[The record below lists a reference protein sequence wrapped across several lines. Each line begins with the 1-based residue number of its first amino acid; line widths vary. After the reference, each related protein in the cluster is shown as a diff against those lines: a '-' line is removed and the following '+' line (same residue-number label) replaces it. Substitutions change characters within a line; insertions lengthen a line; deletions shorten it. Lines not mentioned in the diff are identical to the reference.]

1 LRKRLAGFLLNQ
13 NCHKH
18 NYNTHLKIHRPM
30 KRLLVILAVMLM
42 SATSGMAQKFAYID
56 SEFIL
61 ENIPEYA
68 DAKKEVDELSV
79 QWQKDI
85 EAKFA
90 EIDQL
95 YKKFT
100 AEAVLLPD
108 DIKAKREQEIIQKEK
123 AAKDLQKQRFGTDGD
138 LFKKRQE
145 LIKPIQEK
153 IAAALESLATTEN
166 YAVIFD
172 KAGSVSMMYT
182 NPRYDISE
190 EVLDKMGYSYKTR
203 K

>member
-1 LRKRLAGFLLNQ
+1 
-13 NCHKH
+13 
-18 NYNTHLKIHRPM
+18 M
-30 KRLLVILAVMLM
+30 KRLLLIIAVVFTA
-42 SATSGMAQKFAYID
+42 ATSGMAQKFAYID

-68 DAKKEVDELSV
+68 DAKKEVDDLSL
-79 QWQKDI
+79 QWQKEI

-95 YKKFT
+95 YKKFS

-108 DIKAKREQEIIQKEK
+108 DIKAKREQEIIEKEK
-123 AAKDLQKQRFGTDGD
+123 AAKDLQKQRFGTEGD
-138 LFKKRQE
+138 LFKRRQE

-153 IAAALESLATTEN
+153 IATALESIATAEN

-172 KAGSVSMMYT
+172 KAGSVSMMFT

-203 K
+203 Q

>member
-1 LRKRLAGFLLNQ
+1 MAGFLLTVICLTYSLN
-13 NCHKH
+13 NK
-18 NYNTHLKIHRPM
+18 THRKNGGTM
-30 KRLLVILAVMLM
+30 KRLVLIMAVILTA
-42 SATSGMAQKFAYID
+42 ATSGIAQKFAYID

-68 DAKKEVDELSV
+68 DSKKEVDDLSM

-95 YKKFT
+95 YKKFS

-108 DIKAKREQEIIQKEK
+108 DIKAKREQEIIEKEK
-123 AAKDLQKQRFGTDGD
+123 AAKDLQKQRFGTEGD
-138 LFKKRQE
+138 LFKRRQE

-153 IAAALESLATTEN
+153 IAAALESIATTEN

-203 K
+203 Q

>member
-1 LRKRLAGFLLNQ
+1 M
-13 NCHKH
+13 H
-18 NYNTHLKIHRPM
+18 YNNHPQKPEEQMKKII
-30 KRLLVILAVMLM
+30 LVLAVLL
-42 SATSGMAQKFAYID
+42 AAFTTTKAQKFAYVD
-56 SEFIL
+56 SEFIM

-68 DAKKEVDELSV
+68 DAKKEIDELSL

-85 EAKFA
+85 EAKFT

-95 YKKFT
+95 YKKFS

-108 DIKAKREQEIIQKEK
+108 DIKAKREQEIIAKEK

-138 LFKKRQE
+138 LFKRRQE
-145 LIKPIQEK
+145 LIRPIQEK
-153 IAAALESLATTEN
+153 ISTALESIASTEN

-203 K
+203 Q

>member
-1 LRKRLAGFLLNQ
+1 MIAAF
-13 NCHKH
+13 
-18 NYNTHLKIHRPM
+18 
-30 KRLLVILAVMLM
+30 VIAAT
-42 SATSGMAQKFAYID
+42 ATSFAQKFAYVD

-68 DAKKEVDELSV
+68 DAKTEVDELSI
-79 QWQKDI
+79 QWQHDI

-95 YKKFT
+95 YKSFK

-108 DIKAKREQEIIQKEK
+108 DIKNKREEEIIAKEK
-123 AAKDLQKQRFGTDGD
+123 IAKDLQKQRFGKDGD
-138 LFKKRQE
+138 LFKRRQE

-153 IAAALESLATTEN
+153 IYAAIESIAATDN

-190 EVLDKMGYSYKTR
+190 DILDKLGYSYKSR
-203 K
+203 Q

>member
-1 LRKRLAGFLLNQ
+1 MIMAVVLMTASIGF
-13 NCHKH
+13 
-18 NYNTHLKIHRPM
+18 
-30 KRLLVILAVMLM
+30 
-42 SATSGMAQKFAYID
+42 AQKFAYVD

-68 DAKKEVDELSV
+68 DAKTEVDELSV
-79 QWQKDI
+79 QWQNEI

-108 DIKAKREQEIIQKEK
+108 DIRTKREQEIITKEK
-123 AAKDLQKQRFGTDGD
+123 EAKDLQKKRFGADGD
-138 LFKKRQE
+138 LFKRRQD
-145 LIKPIQEK
+145 LIRPIQEK
-153 IAAALESLATTEN
+153 IAAAIEALAASDN

-182 NPRYDISE
+182 NPRYDLSE

-203 K
+203 Q

>member
-1 LRKRLAGFLLNQ
+1 MKKTLIVALVMIFATAGAF
-13 NCHKH
+13 
-18 NYNTHLKIHRPM
+18 
-30 KRLLVILAVMLM
+30 
-42 SATSGMAQKFAYID
+42 AQKFAYID

-61 ENIPEYA
+61 ENIPEYS
-68 DAKKEVDELSV
+68 DAKTEIDELSI
-79 QWQKDI
+79 QWQAEI
-85 EAKFA
+85 EQKFT

-95 YKKFT
+95 YKNFR

-108 DIKAKREQEIIQKEK
+108 DIKTKREEEIISKER
-123 AAKDLQKQRFGTDGD
+123 AAKELQKQRFGNNGD
-138 LFKKRQE
+138 LFKRRQE

-153 IAAALESLATTEN
+153 IFAALESLAASDN

-190 EVLDKMGYSYKTR
+190 EVLDKMGYSYKSR
-203 K
+203 

>member
-1 LRKRLAGFLLNQ
+1 
-13 NCHKH
+13 
-18 NYNTHLKIHRPM
+18 M
-30 KRLLVILAVMLM
+30 KRILLVIAVIFVA
-42 SATSGMAQKFAYID
+42 ATSGSAQKFAYID

-68 DAKKEVDELSV
+68 DAKKEVDDVSM
-79 QWQKDI
+79 QWQRDI

-108 DIKAKREQEIIQKEK
+108 DIKAKREQEIIEKEK

-138 LFKKRQE
+138 LFKRRQE

-203 K
+203 Q

>member
-1 LRKRLAGFLLNQ
+1 
-13 NCHKH
+13 
-18 NYNTHLKIHRPM
+18 M
-30 KRLLVILAVMLM
+30 KRLVLIMAVILTA
-42 SATSGMAQKFAYID
+42 ATSGIAQKFAYID

-68 DAKKEVDELSV
+68 DSKKEVDDLSM
-79 QWQKDI
+79 QWQKEI

-95 YKKFT
+95 YKKFS

-108 DIKAKREQEIIQKEK
+108 DIKAKREQEIIEKEK
-123 AAKDLQKQRFGTDGD
+123 AAKDLQKQRFGTEGD
-138 LFKKRQE
+138 LFKRRQE

-153 IAAALESLATTEN
+153 IAAALESIATTEN

-203 K
+203 Q

>member
-1 LRKRLAGFLLNQ
+1 MKKVLAL
-13 NCHKH
+13 
-18 NYNTHLKIHRPM
+18 I
-30 KRLLVILAVMLM
+30 AVVLM
-42 SATSGMAQKFAYID
+42 TTATSMAQKFAYID

-68 DAKKEVDELSV
+68 DAKTAIDELSL
-79 QWQKDI
+79 QWQNEI
-85 EAKFA
+85 EAKFT

-108 DIKAKREQEIIQKEK
+108 DIKAKREQEIITKEK
-123 AAKDLQKQRFGTDGD
+123 EAKDLQKQRFGTEGD
-138 LFKKRQE
+138 LFKRRQE

-153 IAAALESLATTEN
+153 IATALENIATSEN

-182 NPRYDISE
+182 NPRFDISE
-190 EVLDKMGYSYKTR
+190 AVLDKMGYSYKSR
-203 K
+203 Q

>member
-1 LRKRLAGFLLNQ
+1 
-13 NCHKH
+13 
-18 NYNTHLKIHRPM
+18 M
-30 KRLLVILAVMLM
+30 KRLLLIVAVVLTA
-42 SATSGMAQKFAYID
+42 ATSGMAQKFAYID

-61 ENIPEYA
+61 ENIPEYT
-68 DAKKEVDELSV
+68 DAKKEVDDLSL
-79 QWQKDI
+79 QWQREI

-95 YKKFT
+95 YKKFS

-108 DIKAKREQEIIQKEK
+108 DIKAKREKEIIDKEK
-123 AAKDLQKQRFGTDGD
+123 AAKELQKQRFGTSGD
-138 LFKKRQE
+138 LFKRREE

-203 K
+203 Q

>member
-1 LRKRLAGFLLNQ
+1 
-13 NCHKH
+13 
-18 NYNTHLKIHRPM
+18 M
-30 KRLLVILAVMLM
+30 KRLLLVLTVVIVSTTAAL
-42 SATSGMAQKFAYID
+42 AQKFAYID

-68 DAKKEVDELSV
+68 DAKKEVDELSM
-79 QWQKDI
+79 QWQKEI
-85 EAKFA
+85 EAKFT

-108 DIKAKREQEIIQKEK
+108 DIRTKREQEIINLEK
-123 AAKDLQKQRFGTDGD
+123 AAKDLQKQRFGTEGD
-138 LFKKRQE
+138 LFKRREE

-153 IAAALESLATTEN
+153 IASALESLAASEN

-182 NPRYDISE
+182 NPRFDISE
-190 EVLDKMGYSYKTR
+190 EVLDKMGYSYQTR
-203 K
+203 Q

>member
-1 LRKRLAGFLLNQ
+1 
-13 NCHKH
+13 
-18 NYNTHLKIHRPM
+18 M
-30 KRLLVILAVMLM
+30 KRLLLSIAVILTA
-42 SATSGMAQKFAYID
+42 ATSGMAQKFAYVD

-68 DAKKEVDELSV
+68 DAKKEVDELSM

-95 YKKFT
+95 YKKFS

-108 DIKAKREQEIIQKEK
+108 DIKSKREKEIIDKEK
-123 AAKDLQKQRFGTDGD
+123 AAKELQKQRFGTDGD
-138 LFKKRQE
+138 LFKHREE

-153 IAAALESLATTEN
+153 IATAIEALATTEN

-203 K
+203 Q

>member
-1 LRKRLAGFLLNQ
+1 
-13 NCHKH
+13 
-18 NYNTHLKIHRPM
+18 M
-30 KRLLVILAVMLM
+30 KRILLVIAVIFVA
-42 SATSGMAQKFAYID
+42 ATSGSAQKFAYID

-68 DAKKEVDELSV
+68 DAKKEVDDVSM
-79 QWQKDI
+79 QWQREI

-95 YKKFT
+95 YKKFS

-108 DIKAKREQEIIQKEK
+108 DIKAKREQEIIEKEK
-123 AAKDLQKQRFGTDGD
+123 AAKDLQKLRFGTDGE
-138 LFKKRQE
+138 LFKLRQE

-203 K
+203 Q

>member
-1 LRKRLAGFLLNQ
+1 MKKILMITAVFLAITASSF
-13 NCHKH
+13 
-18 NYNTHLKIHRPM
+18 
-30 KRLLVILAVMLM
+30 
-42 SATSGMAQKFAYID
+42 AQKFAYVD

-68 DAKKEVDELSV
+68 DAKAEIDELSI
-79 QWQKDI
+79 QWQHDI
-85 EAKFA
+85 EAKFS

-95 YKKFT
+95 YKSFK

-108 DIKAKREQEIIQKEK
+108 DIKNKREEEIIAKEK
-123 AAKDLQKQRFGTDGD
+123 TAKDLQKQRFGKEGD
-138 LFKKRQE
+138 LFKRRQE

-153 IAAALESLATTEN
+153 IYTAIESIAATDN

-172 KAGSVSMMYT
+172 KAGSVSMMYA

-190 EVLDKMGYSYKTR
+190 EILDKLGYSYKSR
-203 K
+203 N

>member
-1 LRKRLAGFLLNQ
+1 
-13 NCHKH
+13 
-18 NYNTHLKIHRPM
+18 M
-30 KRLLVILAVMLM
+30 KRLVLIFALLLTLASV
-42 SATSGMAQKFAYID
+42 SNAQKFAYID
-56 SEFIL
+56 SEFIM
-61 ENIPEYA
+61 ENIPEYT
-68 DAKKEVDELSV
+68 DAKKEIDELSM
-79 QWQKDI
+79 QWQKEI
-85 EAKFA
+85 EGKFA

-108 DIKAKREQEIIQKEK
+108 DIKVKREQEIINKEK

-138 LFKKRQE
+138 LFKRRQD

-153 IAAALESLATTEN
+153 VASAIEALATTEN
-166 YAVIFD
+166 YAVVFD
-172 KAGSVSMMYT
+172 KAGSVSMVYT

>member
-1 LRKRLAGFLLNQ
+1 MRRTF
-13 NCHKH
+13 
-18 NYNTHLKIHRPM
+18 I
-30 KRLLVILAVMLM
+30 IAVVFFAAVVTV
-42 SATSGMAQKFAYID
+42 SAQKFAYVD

-68 DAKKEVDELSV
+68 DAKAEIDELSI
-79 QWQKDI
+79 QWQRDI
-85 EAKFA
+85 EAKFS

-95 YKKFT
+95 YKNFK
-100 AEAVLLPD
+100 AEAVLLPE
-108 DIKAKREQEIIQKEK
+108 DIKNKREEEIIAKEK
-123 AAKDLQKQRFGTDGD
+123 VAKDIQKQRFGKDGD
-138 LFKKRQE
+138 LFKRRQE

-153 IAAALESLATTEN
+153 IYSAIESLAATEN

-190 EVLDKMGYSYKTR
+190 EVLDKLGYSYKSR
-203 K
+203 Q

>member
-1 LRKRLAGFLLNQ
+1 MRRTF
-13 NCHKH
+13 
-18 NYNTHLKIHRPM
+18 I
-30 KRLLVILAVMLM
+30 IAVVFFAAVVTA
-42 SATSGMAQKFAYID
+42 SAQKFAYVD

-68 DAKKEVDELSV
+68 DAKAEIDELSI
-79 QWQKDI
+79 QWQRDI
-85 EAKFA
+85 EAKFS

-95 YKKFT
+95 YKNFK
-100 AEAVLLPD
+100 AEAVLLPE
-108 DIKAKREQEIIQKEK
+108 DIKNKREEEIIAKDK
-123 AAKDLQKQRFGTDGD
+123 VAKDLQKQRFGKDGD
-138 LFKKRQE
+138 LFKRRQE

-153 IAAALESLATTEN
+153 IYSAIESLAATEN

-190 EVLDKMGYSYKTR
+190 EVLDKLGYSYKSR
-203 K
+203 Q

>member
-1 LRKRLAGFLLNQ
+1 MAGFLIVIY
-13 NCHKH
+13 C
-18 NYNTHLKIHRPM
+18 KISHPNKIFTSKKTEEKM
-30 KRLLVILAVMLM
+30 KRFLLIIAVVIMAA
-42 SATSGMAQKFAYID
+42 STGKAQKFAYID

-68 DAKKEVDELSV
+68 DSKKEVDELSI
-79 QWQKDI
+79 QWQQDI

-108 DIKAKREQEIIQKEK
+108 DIKTKREQEIIDKEK
-123 AAKDLQKQRFGTDGD
+123 AAKDLQKKRFGTDGD
-138 LFKKRQE
+138 LFKRRQE

-172 KAGSVSMMYT
+172 KAGSVSMMYA

-203 K
+203 Q

>member
-1 LRKRLAGFLLNQ
+1 
-13 NCHKH
+13 
-18 NYNTHLKIHRPM
+18 M
-30 KRLLVILAVMLM
+30 KRLVLIMAVILTA
-42 SATSGMAQKFAYID
+42 ATSGMSQKFAYID

-68 DAKKEVDELSV
+68 DSKREVDDLSM
-79 QWQKDI
+79 QWQKEI

-95 YKKFT
+95 YKKFS

-108 DIKAKREQEIIQKEK
+108 DIKAKREQEIIEKEK

-138 LFKKRQE
+138 LFKRRQE

-153 IAAALESLATTEN
+153 IAAALEALATTEN

-203 K
+203 Q

>member
-1 LRKRLAGFLLNQ
+1 
-13 NCHKH
+13 
-18 NYNTHLKIHRPM
+18 M
-30 KRLLVILAVMLM
+30 KRFLMIIAVFLIA
-42 SATSGMAQKFAYID
+42 ATAGKAQKFAYID
-56 SEFIL
+56 SEFIM

-68 DAKKEVDELSV
+68 DAKKEVDELSM
-79 QWQKDI
+79 QWQKEI
-85 EAKFA
+85 EAKFT

-108 DIKAKREQEIIQKEK
+108 DIKAKREQEIIAKEK

-138 LFKKRQE
+138 LFKKREE

-153 IAAALESLATTEN
+153 IATALESLASTEN

-172 KAGSVSMMYT
+172 KAGSVSMMYA

-203 K
+203 Q

>member
-1 LRKRLAGFLLNQ
+1 
-13 NCHKH
+13 
-18 NYNTHLKIHRPM
+18 M
-30 KRLLVILAVMLM
+30 KRILLVLAVMIA
-42 SATSGMAQKFAYID
+42 SATYSVAQKFAYID

-68 DAKKEVDELSV
+68 DAKKEVDELSM
-79 QWQKDI
+79 QWQKEI
-85 EAKFA
+85 EAKFTD
-90 EIDQL
+90 IDQL

-108 DIKAKREQEIIQKEK
+108 DIRQKREQEIINLEK
-123 AAKDLQKQRFGTDGD
+123 SAKDLQKQRFGTEGD
-138 LFKKRQE
+138 LVKKREE

-153 IAAALESLATTEN
+153 IATALESLAASEN

-190 EVLDKMGYSYKTR
+190 EVLDKMGYSYQTR
-203 K
+203 Q

>member
-1 LRKRLAGFLLNQ
+1 MK
-13 NCHKH
+13 
-18 NYNTHLKIHRPM
+18 KIIM
-30 KRLLVILAVMLM
+30 LTAILFAAT
-42 SATSGMAQKFAYID
+42 ATSFAQKFAYVD

-61 ENIPEYA
+61 ENIPEYS
-68 DAKKEVDELSV
+68 DAKAEIDELSI
-79 QWQKDI
+79 QWQREI
-85 EAKFA
+85 EAKFS

-95 YKKFT
+95 YKSFK

-108 DIKAKREQEIIQKEK
+108 DIKNKREEEIISKEK
-123 AAKDLQKQRFGTDGD
+123 TAKDLQKQRFGKDGD
-138 LFKKRQE
+138 LFKRRQE

-153 IAAALESLATTEN
+153 IYNAIESVAGAEN
-166 YAVIFD
+166 YAVVFD

-190 EVLDKMGYSYKTR
+190 DILDKLGYSYRTR

>member
-1 LRKRLAGFLLNQ
+1 MIAAIVLA
-13 NCHKH
+13 
-18 NYNTHLKIHRPM
+18 T
-30 KRLLVILAVMLM
+30 A
-42 SATSGMAQKFAYID
+42 ATSFAQKFAYVD

-68 DAKKEVDELSV
+68 DAKTEVDELSI
-79 QWQKDI
+79 QWQNEI
-85 EAKFA
+85 EAKFS

-95 YKKFT
+95 YKNFK

-108 DIKAKREQEIIQKEK
+108 DIKNKREEEIIAKEK
-123 AAKDLQKQRFGTDGD
+123 IAKDLQKQRFGKEGD
-138 LFKKRQE
+138 LFKRRQE

-153 IAAALESLATTEN
+153 IYNAIESLAATDN

-172 KAGSVSMMYT
+172 KAGSVSMMYS

-190 EVLDKMGYSYKTR
+190 EVLDKLGYSYKSR

>member
-1 LRKRLAGFLLNQ
+1 MKKTLILSLL
-13 NCHKH
+13 
-18 NYNTHLKIHRPM
+18 LI
-30 KRLLVILAVMLM
+30 A
-42 SATSGMAQKFAYID
+42 ATATTFAQKFAYVD
-56 SEFIL
+56 SDFIM

-68 DAKKEVDELSV
+68 DAKTEIDELSI

-85 EAKFA
+85 EAKFN

-95 YKKFT
+95 YKNFK

-108 DIKAKREQEIIQKEK
+108 DIKSKREDEIVAKEK
-123 AAKDLQKQRFGTDGD
+123 AAKDLQKQRFGKDGD
-138 LFKKRQE
+138 LFKRRQE

-153 IAAALESLATTEN
+153 IYAAIESIAATDN

-172 KAGSVSMMYT
+172 KAGSVSMMYS

-190 EVLDKMGYSYKTR
+190 EVLDKLGYSYKNR
-203 K
+203 Q

>member
-1 LRKRLAGFLLNQ
+1 
-13 NCHKH
+13 
-18 NYNTHLKIHRPM
+18 M
-30 KRLLVILAVMLM
+30 KRILMIAAIFMAVA
-42 SATSGMAQKFAYID
+42 STSFAQKFAYVD

-68 DAKKEVDELSV
+68 DAKTEVDELSI
-79 QWQKDI
+79 QWQSDI
-85 EAKFA
+85 EAKFT

-95 YKKFT
+95 YKSFK

-108 DIKAKREQEIIQKEK
+108 DIKNKKEEEIIAKEK
-123 AAKDLQKQRFGTDGD
+123 IAKDLQKQRFGKDGD
-138 LFKKRQE
+138 LYKRRQE

-153 IAAALESLATTEN
+153 IYNAIESIAATDN

-172 KAGSVSMMYT
+172 KAGSVSMMYS

-190 EVLDKMGYSYKTR
+190 EVLDKLGYSYKSR

>member
-1 LRKRLAGFLLNQ
+1 
-13 NCHKH
+13 
-18 NYNTHLKIHRPM
+18 M
-30 KRLLVILAVMLM
+30 KRLLLIVAVIIAA
-42 SATSGMAQKFAYID
+42 ATSGKAQKFAYVD

-68 DAKKEVDELSV
+68 DAKKEVDDLSM

-95 YKKFT
+95 YKKFS

-108 DIKAKREQEIIQKEK
+108 DIKAKREKEIIDKEK
-123 AAKDLQKQRFGTDGD
+123 AAKELQKQRFGTDGD
-138 LFKKRQE
+138 LFKRREE

-153 IAAALESLATTEN
+153 IAAAIESLATTEN

-203 K
+203 Q

>member
-1 LRKRLAGFLLNQ
+1 
-13 NCHKH
+13 
-18 NYNTHLKIHRPM
+18 M

>member
-1 LRKRLAGFLLNQ
+1 
-13 NCHKH
+13 
-18 NYNTHLKIHRPM
+18 M
-30 KRLLVILAVMLM
+30 KRILMITAILIAAG
-42 SATSGMAQKFAYID
+42 ATSFAQKFAYVD

-61 ENIPEYA
+61 ESIPEYA
-68 DAKKEVDELSV
+68 DAKTEVDELSI
-79 QWQKDI
+79 QWQRDI
-85 EAKFA
+85 EAKFS

-95 YKKFT
+95 YKSFK

-108 DIKAKREQEIIQKEK
+108 DIKNKREEEIIAKEK
-123 AAKDLQKQRFGTDGD
+123 VAKDLQKQRFGKDGD
-138 LFKKRQE
+138 LFKRRQE

-153 IAAALESLATTEN
+153 IYNAIESIAATEN

-190 EVLDKMGYSYKTR
+190 EVLDKLGYSYKSR